1 MSEQDAIERV
11 AKALHAFDWNISW
24 EEVPEV
30 GDWCHYGDEYREG
43 KTDYREQATAAIQE
57 YNAYLRERAQDADV
71 VKAGARRFQ
80 DMLVEWE
87 NDAMNKSVTN
97 DPGTDS
103 NAYELA
109 NATITAALDVLLGKE
124 ADDDR

>member
-1 MSEQDAIERV
+1 MNDDDRDARIEAV
-11 AKALHAFDWNISW
+11 AFAISD
-24 EEVPEV
+24 VA
-30 GDWCHYGDEYREG
+30 DEREMF
-43 KTDYREQATAAIQE
+43 TQPLDPHDIQAIAGVAIAA

-124 ADDDR
+124 NDDDR